1 MILDFLI
8 KGENKMDMY
17 EKFPVAHLDSE
28 QLQKVLSLEK
38 ELRSETNENIVLIAY
53 DEKEQG

>member
-1 MILDFLI
+1 
-8 KGENKMDMY
+8 MDMY